1 MGFCKGLSLKNPF
14 REQHIMTHTNQTT
27 HIWYGY
33 RQQRIWRAW
42 AFTAW
47 GVFILLSWLS
57 FVVIGLRWYVITCV
71 LVLCVMLAYA
81 FGWRDLFSRSPA
93 LIMDKDGLKII
104 GYRHQ
109 VLRQFAWENITG
121 LVSRDDTPVVLTV
134 LHGEKRYT
142 RLFLPRLTYPQVRE
156 IQKEYHQIQRQRQ
169 APSQALFQPDIEHIW
184 QTNQYDSTSV
194 RSVLNW
200 TLLYPA
206 VFASLLIWHEKVG
219 SMMIF
224 LFGVYAVYRYLT
236 KPPKPTRIIAHMNRE
251 GLTLYPRFRRQKTIF
266 VAWQDLRGIYFNR
279 HSEGSPWI
287 TIETKQG
294 QEIEWISYVYQ
305 NAIPKDIV
313 QTARAILKKQTPQP
327 KY

>member
-1 MGFCKGLSLKNPF
+1 MMNNTPQL
-14 REQHIMTHTNQTT
+14 T

-47 GVFILLSWLS
+47 TVIILLSWLS
-57 FVVIGLRWYVITCV
+57 LGVIGLRWYVITGV
-71 LVLCVMLAYA
+71 LVLCVVSAYA
-81 FGWRDLFSRSPA
+81 LGWRDLFSRSPA
-93 LIMDKDGLKII
+93 LIMDNDGLKII

-109 VLRQFAWENITG
+109 VLRQFAWEDITG

-142 RLFLPRLTYPQVRE
+142 RLLLPRLTYQQVRE

-169 APSQALFQPDIEHIW
+169 APSQALFQPDFEHIW
-184 QTNQYDSTSV
+184 QTNDYDSITPLFL
-194 RSVLNW
+194 LNMI
-200 TLLYPA
+200 LIYPV
-206 VFASLLIWHEKVG
+206 VFLSLLVWNERVG
-219 SMMIF
+219 SVALF
-224 LFGVYAVYRYLT
+224 LFCVYAAYRHLT

-279 HSEGSPWI
+279 NRQGAWI

-305 NAIPKDIV
+305 NAIPRDIV
-313 QTARAILKKQTPQP
+313 QTARAVLQKQTPHP

>member
-1 MGFCKGLSLKNPF
+1 
-14 REQHIMTHTNQTT
+14 MTNTPHPT

-42 AFTAW
+42 ALTAW
-47 GVFILLSWLS
+47 VVIILLSWLCLG
-57 FVVIGLRWYVITCV
+57 VIGLRWYVITGV
-71 LVLCVMLAYA
+71 LVLCAVSAYA
-81 FGWRDLFSRSPA
+81 LGWRDLFSRSPA

-109 VLRQFAWENITG
+109 VLRQFAWEDITG
-121 LVSRDDTPVVLTV
+121 LVSRDDSPVVLTV

-142 RLFLPRLTYPQVRE
+142 RLFLPRLTYQQVRE
-156 IQKEYHQIQRQRQ
+156 VQKEYHQIQRQRQ
-169 APSQALFQPDIEHIW
+169 EPSKPPFIPDIEHIW
-184 QTNQYDSTSV
+184 QTNEYDNTSV
-194 RSVLNW
+194 RSTLNW
-200 TLLYPA
+200 ILVYPA
-206 VFASLLIWHEKVG
+206 VFVSLLIWNQQVG
-219 SMMIF
+219 SVA
-224 LFGVYAVYRYLT
+224 LLAFGVYAVYRYLT

-287 TIETKQG
+287 TIETTRG

-305 NAIPKDIV
+305 NAIPEDIV